1 MGKMKKNFK
10 RLISTIA
17 VLSMLATLF
26 AGFSTTASAAVEGD
40 ESNKAFDYCV
50 IDNKFSEININS
62 LKGSY
67 PDGYVVLPPSP
78 WTIKTAYGWSNDN
91 AQAVRASYKNIG
103 GNAPYLKGLWTHDGT
118 LGGGAYGEKLIRIT
132 DEYLNGNF
140 AVELKYI
147 PYNIAQFSN
156 GNYYG
161 ALANNGTGF
170 VRIGLA
176 DHKYEGQSGSWGK
189 SVFWD
194 FSHENNSIYPKGVG
208 ANPCDMNSGTQ
219 SAVGAFNCRYNY
231 ASGSGINPTIPATTE
246 ELPEG
251 FDGYHYARLEFST
264 DTGVTVLTRRG
275 ENTPWKKATI
285 ATNGFDY
292 VMRQLRVPENNKEV
306 YIGLY
311 RGIVGV
317 DSVKVYKMKSELD
330 EADKRFDVNVINQ
343 KFSEIKINDLKGS
356 YPDNTQVLPPAP
368 WNIGTGAGGW
378 SFDNADAVRKSYEN
392 VGSGD
397 KAYLKGLW
405 TRTGDLNPA
414 GKYYGEKKI
423 QLYNN
428 QYLNGNF
435 AIELKCIPFG
445 QAQIYQSIGSSDYFG
460 CQPSSAYLA
469 MGVEKYALSGD
480 ETEYGQMYWD
490 FGAESSSFARTGVGA
505 YTDVSQANP
514 TQHTYIANYSYDSGS
529 GLTTKLSAA
538 TNELPADFTDY
549 QYLRLEFTKDKGVTV
564 LSKIGA
570 DQPWRKANISSGND
584 IMSNVRIPGSNGAIY
599 FNLHWNIIGLDSVKV
614 YKFGSD
620 LANSV
625 DSFEFTE
632 DAEGLKATAS
642 LTNHNKSEGWNVMLF
657 TAIFD
662 GNRLVGAKVTPDT
675 IVKGT
680 QKTISTP
687 VDTSKYQEGYEIKA
701 FLWEADGLRPL
712 GGVLPLEQ

>member
-1 MGKMKKNFK
+1 MKKTLK
-10 RLISTIA
+10 RWISTIA
-17 VLSMLATLF
+17 VLSMIATMIS
-26 AGFSTTASAAVEGD
+26 GFGVTASATVEGD
-40 ESNKAFDYCV
+40 ESNKAFDFCV
-50 IDNKFSEININS
+50 IDNKFSEINISS
-62 LKGSY
+62 LNFWGGVKK
-67 PDGYVVLPPSP
+67 PAAP
-78 WTIKTAYGWSNDN
+78 WTIRTAWGFTDVSEGNVN
-91 AQAVRASYKNIG
+91 AVKKSFKNIG
-103 GNAPYLKGLWTHDGT
+103 GDAPYLRGIWTHDTVFSGDY
-118 LGGGAYGEKLIRIT
+118 AYGEKQIYLT
-132 DEYLNGNF
+132 NDQYLNGNF

-147 PYNIAQFSN
+147 PYNIAQFTN
-156 GNYYG
+156 GNYFG

-170 VRIGLA
+170 IRIGVG
-176 DHKYEGQSGSWGK
+176 DHKYEGQNGSWGK

-194 FSHENNSIYPKGVG
+194 FSHENSSNYPKGILS
-208 ANPCDMNSGTQ
+208 NPADMNTGAQ
-219 SAVGAFNCRYNY
+219 SYNCTYNY
-231 ASGSGINPTIPATTE
+231 ASGSGISPTIPATTE
-246 ELPEG
+246 ELPDG
-251 FDGYHYARLEFST
+251 FDGYHYARIEFTT
-264 DTGVTVLTRRG
+264 DKGVTVLTRRG
-275 ENTPWKKATI
+275 ENTPWKKANI

-292 VMRQLRVPENNKEV
+292 IMKQLRVPETNTQLIFN
-306 YIGLY
+306 LQ
-311 RGIVGV
+311 RGFIGV

-330 EADKRFDVNVINQ
+330 ESDKRFNANVINQ
-343 KFSEIKINDLKGS
+343 KFSEIKINNLKGS
-356 YPDNTQVLPPAP
+356 YPDEEQVLPPAP
-368 WNIGTGAGGW
+368 WNIGTGVGGW

-414 GKYYGEKKI
+414 GKFYGEKKI

-445 QAQIYQSIGSSDYFG
+445 QAQIYQSIGSGDYFG

-505 YTDVSQANP
+505 YTDVNQANP

-529 GLTTKLSAA
+529 GLATKLSAA

-549 QYLRLEFTKDKGVTV
+549 QYLRLEFTEDKGVTV
-564 LSKIGA
+564 LSKIGE
-570 DQPWRKANISSGND
+570 DMPWRKADISSGND
-584 IMSNVRIPGSNGAIY
+584 VMSNVRIPDSNGAIY

-614 YKFGSD
+614 YKFASD
-620 LANSV
+620 LENLVDSV
-625 DSFEFTE
+625 DSFEFEE
-632 DAEGLKATAS
+632 DEEGLKATAT
-642 LTNHNKSEGWNVMLF
+642 LTNNNKANGWNVMLF
-657 TAIFD
+657 TAIYN
-662 GNRLVGAKVTPDT
+662 GNRLVSVKVTPDT

-680 QKTISTP
+680 PKTISTP